1 MIDIKAYAKTGEQ
14 VLEELNVNT
23 KTGLSEEK
31 AAVSRKKNGANTLT
45 KRKQKSAFKK
55 IIDAML
61 DPMLIILEA
70 AWVITVGVNIG
81 KFLKTGDGDF
91 YECIGIFA
99 AIGVSVAL
107 TVIMEGKSQK
117 AFDTLNKMYESVSAK
132 VKRDGEIKI
141 IKQSDVVV
149 GDIILYESGDKVV
162 ADGRIIKSENLSVDE
177 SSLTGE
183 SLPVKKRGDIA
194 IDKSAHLFD
203 RINMLYS
210 GSFIVDGRA
219 ECVATAVGDG
229 SETGKIAKDLQIKDS
244 VSAPLNEK
252 LERLSK
258 LITAFGAIAAVFVL
272 ILSVTRLFVTKSATF
287 LNVEEA
293 FLDAIILIVASVPE
307 GLPTTVA
314 IALTLNVVKLSKSN
328 ALIRKLVAAE
338 TVGCVSVICSD
349 KTGTLTENKM
359 KVTSVS
365 AFLSSGKLSDKISDI
380 MSENAVLNSSAE
392 EVYENNRRLI
402 SGSATEV
409 ALLEYVFSK
418 KRAKAL
424 TLPREKY
431 CKRLEFSSDVK
442 YMATAYKGADITYFK
457 GAPEVIL
464 SMCDLTRKEKSLIE
478 AALSA
483 EQEAGAR
490 TLAFAH
496 ANAADV
502 SLKGG
507 LIFDGFAAI
516 SDPVRKD
523 VVKSCSECMAAGIK
537 VKMLTGDNAKTALS
551 IAKKLKIASGE
562 SQVITAREAEDMTD
576 EELLKKLETVTVV
589 ARSTPETKLRVVKLL
604 KAAGEVVAVTGDGIN
619 DAPAIKNA
627 DIGIAMGGG
636 SEITKEASD
645 IILLDNSFSTIIK
658 AIFFGRNIYENFQRF
673 IMFQLSVNVTATA
686 FIIICLLLN
695 RPSPFNALMLLWIN
709 VIMDGPPAL
718 TLGLETRGAE
728 IMKDT
733 PVRRSDNILT
743 RKIMARI
750 VLHAAFSAGLLIA
763 QYKVNFLNCD
773 KSEQQT
779 VIFTLF
785 TVLQLF
791 NAFNCRETGSR
802 SVVKNFKGNKAMIIT
817 FSVTFVLQIILTQKC
832 GKFFETTPL
841 DFALWIKI
849 ILTGASVVLIS
860 EAYKALYRLYS
871 TKKVDKQISKALI
884 KTQNNA

>member
-1 MIDIKAYAKTGEQ
+1 MIDFKAYAKTDEQ
-14 VLEELNVNT
+14 VLKELKVNK
-23 KTGLSEEK
+23 KTGLSEGE
-31 AAVSRKKNGANTLT
+31 VINSRRKHGANTLT
-45 KRKQKSAFKK
+45 KRKQKSFIKK
-55 IIDAML
+55 IIDAMC

-70 AWVITVGVNIG
+70 AWAITVGVNVG
-81 KFLKTGDGDF
+81 KFIKTGDGDF

-99 AIGVSVAL
+99 AIAISVAL
-107 TVIMEGKSQK
+107 TVVMEGRSQK
-117 AFDTLNKMYESVSAK
+117 AFDALNKMYENVFVK
-132 VKRDGEIKI
+132 VRRGGEIKI
-141 IKQSDVVV
+141 INKSEAVV

-162 ADGRIIKSENLSVDE
+162 ADGRIIKSENLSSDE

-183 SLPVKKRGDIA
+183 SMPIKKRGDITL
-194 IDKSAHLFD
+194 DPSAHIFD

-210 GSFIVDGRA
+210 GSFIAEGKA
-219 ECVATAVGDG
+219 ECVVTAVGDG
-229 SETGKIAKDLQIKDS
+229 SETGKIAKELQLKDS

-258 LITAFGAIAAVFVL
+258 FITAFGAIAAVFVL
-272 ILSVTRLFVTKSATF
+272 ILNVARLFATKSANF
-287 LNVEEA
+287 SSIEEA
-293 FLDAIILIVASVPE
+293 FLNAIILIVASVPE

-359 KVTSVS
+359 KVTRVS
-365 AFLSSGKLSDKISDI
+365 AFLSERKLSDKLTDI
-380 MSENAVLNSSAE
+380 IYENALLNSGAQ
-392 EVYENNRRLI
+392 EVYENGRRAFT
-402 SGSATEV
+402 GSPTEI
-409 ALLEYVFSK
+409 ALLEFCALK
-418 KRAKAL
+418 KKAQTNERA
-424 TLPREKY
+424 RENY
-431 CKRLEFSSDVK
+431 AERLEFSSEKK
-442 YMATAYKGADITYFK
+442 YMATAYGDRGVTYFK
-457 GAPEVIL
+457 GAPEVVL
-464 SMCDLTRKEKSLIE
+464 SMCDLSGVSKQIIE
-478 AALSA
+478 AALLS
-483 EQEAGAR
+483 EQRGGAR

-496 ANAADV
+496 LGGVDVNAK
-502 SLKGG
+502 SG
-507 LIFDGFAAI
+507 LIFDGFVSI

-523 VVKSCSECMAAGIK
+523 VLKSCGECMAAGIK
-537 VKMLTGDNAKTALS
+537 VKMLTGDNAATAYA
-551 IAKKLKIASGE
+551 IAKKLKIAADE
-562 SQVITAREAEDMTD
+562 SQVISARDAENMTD
-576 EELLKKLETVTVV
+576 GELFKALERVTVV

-686 FIIICLLLN
+686 FIIICLLTG

-728 IMKDT
+728 IMRGS

-743 RKIMARI
+743 KKIIVRI
-750 VLHAAFSAGLLIA
+750 VLHAAICTALLIC
-763 QYKVNFLNCD
+763 QYEFNFLNCE
-773 KSEQQT
+773 KAEQQT

-791 NAFNCRETGSR
+791 NAFNCRETGAR
-802 SVVKNFKGNKAMIIT
+802 SVIRNFKGNKAMLVT
-817 FSVTFVLQIILTQKC
+817 FSVTFVLQILLTQKC
-832 GKFFETTPL
+832 GKFFDTAPL
-841 DFALWIKI
+841 TFSLWVKI
-849 ILTGASVVLIS
+849 ILTGASVVFIS
-860 EAYKALYRLYS
+860 ECYKALYRLYS
-871 TKKVDKQISKALI
+871 TKKVGAQIAKPLI